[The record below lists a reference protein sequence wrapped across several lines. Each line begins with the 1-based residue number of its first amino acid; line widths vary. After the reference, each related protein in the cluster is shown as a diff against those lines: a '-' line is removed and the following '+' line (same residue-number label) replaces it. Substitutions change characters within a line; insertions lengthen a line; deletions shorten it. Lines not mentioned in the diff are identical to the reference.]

1 MTTETLQA
9 REGLLGHAIAA
20 LGRKL
25 LPRDISGGLTLTL
38 PYGKVHRIGY
48 MKPGAS
54 CDLQLKNFRPIW
66 SAVRRGAIGFAES
79 YMAGDVESSDITAV
93 LRFYLQNR
101 EPLDK
106 AARPVFHK
114 SMVDRLFH
122 LRRANTKAGARRNI
136 SAHYDLG
143 NEFYAVW
150 LDQTMSYSSAFFG
163 QEGESLKSGQ
173 IAKYRL
179 VLDALGLQGRSDIL
193 EIGCGW
199 GGFAEVAAD
208 QGHQV
213 TGLTISREQL
223 DYARRRLGDRAEIRF
238 QDYRDTAERF
248 DAIASIEMI
257 EAVGEANWPT
267 YFRVLHDR
275 LKPGGNAAVQA
286 ITISERLFPGYR
298 AKADFIQRYIFPG
311 GMLPT
316 KSILA
321 SQAAAAGLNFETVAT
336 FGQDYARTLALWRE
350 RFEASWAAVSRLGF
364 DDHFRRRWRY
374 YLCYCEAGFTEG
386 AIDVGVYRF
395 TRGR

>member
-1 MTTETLQA
+1 MTSETLQA
-9 REGLLGHAIAA
+9 REGLLGRAIAA

-25 LPRDISGGLTLTL
+25 LPRDISGGITLTL
-38 PYGKVHRIGY
+38 PSGRVHQIGY
-48 MKPGAS
+48 AKPGAS

-79 YMAGDVESSDITAV
+79 YMAGDIESSDITAV

-122 LRRANTKAGARRNI
+122 LRRANTKAGSRRNI

-143 NEFYAVW
+143 NEFYSVW

-163 QEGESLKSGQ
+163 HEAQSLKSGQ

-179 VLDALGLQGRSDIL
+179 VLDALGLQGRSEIL

-199 GGFAEVAAD
+199 GGFAEVAAEH
-208 QGHQV
+208 GHQV

-336 FGQDYARTLALWRE
+336 FGHDYARTLALWRE

>member
-1 MTTETLQA
+1 MTSETLQA
-9 REGLLGHAIAA
+9 REGIVGQIIAGV
-20 LGRKL
+20 GRKL
-25 LPRDISGGLTLTL
+25 MPRDIVGGMTLTM
-38 PYGKVHRIGY
+38 PSGKVHRLGY
-48 MKPGAS
+48 ARPGAQ
-54 CDLQLKNFRPIW
+54 CDLQIRNFRPVW

-79 YMAGDVESSDITAV
+79 FMAGDVESSDITAV

-101 EPLDK
+101 EPLNK
-106 AARPVFHK
+106 AAKPVFYK
-114 SMVDRLFH
+114 SVGDRLFH
-122 LRRANTKAGARRNI
+122 MMRANTRAGSRRNI

-143 NEFYAVW
+143 NDFYALW
-150 LDQTMSYSSAFFG
+150 LDPTMSYSSAYFG
-163 QEGESLKSGQ
+163 TGAPTLEAGQ
-173 IAKYRL
+173 IAKYDL
-179 VLDALGLQGRSDIL
+179 VLEALGLQAPSEIL

-208 QGHQV
+208 RGHRV

-223 DYARRRLGDRAEIRF
+223 EFARRRLRERADIRF
-238 QDYRDTAERF
+238 QDYRDTTERF

-275 LKPGGNAAVQA
+275 LKPGGAAAVQA
-286 ITISERLFPGYR
+286 ITISERLYPGYR

-316 KSILA
+316 KTILA
-321 SQAAAAGLNFETVAT
+321 AQAAAAGLTFETIAT
-336 FGQDYARTLALWRE
+336 FGEDYARTLAVWRD
-350 RFEASWAAVSRLGF
+350 RFEASWNAVSRLGF

-374 YLCYCEAGFTEG
+374 YLSYCEAGFSEA

-395 TRGR
+395 ARAK